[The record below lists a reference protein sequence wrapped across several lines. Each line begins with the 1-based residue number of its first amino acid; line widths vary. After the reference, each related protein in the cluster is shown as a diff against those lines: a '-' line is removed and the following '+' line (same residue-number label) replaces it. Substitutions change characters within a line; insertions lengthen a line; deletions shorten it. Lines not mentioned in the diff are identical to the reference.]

1 MAAIDT
7 SRTVGTEDAEIKV
20 GLGTTL
26 TSNANS
32 TTKAEDIVVTG
43 DAEATANTKAN
54 AGVLNTK
61 IMVGTNG
68 TLTGAEIGSVTAKA
82 TSTSGDSTAIAANYD
97 FDLDEYGPTGGF
109 IDDSGTPNIIQ
120 TGLNAVVVGS
130 ARNTASADAKT
141 VGGSSDAVADT
152 GKVAGFRN
160 VGLDAG
166 TGTSMD
172 GSAIASSTAT
182 AEAIGLSLEPGDA
195 DATAGSSY
203 SLIKGVYND
212 NGDVKIAFGENGT
225 LKGTAAGE
233 LSATA
238 RNTNGE
244 ADAEALMEQV
254 AGIANDGDGLKI
266 SMGLAGDVL
275 ATGQL
280 KSTATATTVTGPAS
294 AVIDVATIGG
304 LIDRNKESD
313 SSLVVGTAGKLE
325 ALALGQNTARAEAIT
340 TAPPDHVVARVDNDE
355 VIAVRFPKIST
366 GTDAVVTAG
375 AQSIQRATAIG
386 VNNGGDPSA
395 TVAFE
400 DKVVGID
407 YSQLVVGRDLAAS
420 TAEAFLTGIT
430 SATGIS
436 SALGSTASSGEGSK
450 VAGVLHSPITV
461 GRDTAGLTAT
471 GDSKL
476 QSTATG
482 VTGLADA
489 TSGGMGSFVAG
500 LKKSDVTIGR
510 SGDLT
515 GKATGVVIS
524 DAFTATGP
532 SSASSTQE
540 GRGIAASTIKIG
552 LSGNVEGSSALG
564 GSADSGSTTGLST
577 AGLRLDSV
585 GIDLTLH
592 KDDDP
597 RSIAI
602 GFDGNV
608 EGLGVVD
615 DTTVRG
621 MTTTGSAVAS
631 TYLDAAGI
639 DLAQHGTILIGNK
652 GNVSGEGDGGV
663 SELLAAATTGPAT
676 ASGSYAIFGIT
687 APDEATASVKAG
699 PLGGNILGR
708 AIGEAALGSST
719 TTGAAETDNSAVL
732 IGIHKVDLAAGLL
745 GGTNSI
751 RGLAGGVYDATS
763 AAVTGDSTADSNV
776 KVAGLLGHGNT
787 AVVDGNVSGIATLS
801 NTVLATT
808 VSGAA
813 SATSTS
819 EAIGIGGYNINIL
832 KDGVITASAISNS
845 SSTANSVMALVP
857 A

>member
-54 AGVLNTK
+54 VGVLNTR

-68 TLTGAEIGSVTAKA
+68 TLTGTEIGSVTAKA

-141 VGGSSDAVADT
+141 VGGSSDATADT

-172 GSAIASSTAT
+172 GSAIANSTAT
-182 AEAIGLSLEPGDA
+182 AEAVGLSLEPGDA

-203 SLIKGVYND
+203 SLIKGIYND
-212 NGDVKIAFGENGT
+212 NGDVKIAFGEDGELT
-225 LKGTAAGE
+225 GTAAGE

-238 RNTNGE
+238 KNISGE
-244 ADAEALMEQV
+244 ADAYARMDQV

-266 SMGLAGDVL
+266 SMGLSGDVL

-280 KSTATATTVTGPAS
+280 KSTATANTVTGPAS
-294 AVIDVATIGG
+294 AEIKVATIGG
-304 LIDRNKESD
+304 LIDRSDESD
-313 SSLVVGTAGKLE
+313 SSLIIGTTGTLKAVAFGE
-325 ALALGQNTARAEAIT
+325 NTARAQAIST
-340 TAPPDHVVARVDNDE
+340 PQGIVSARVDNDE
-355 VIAVRFPKIST
+355 VFAVSFPKIKF
-366 GTDAVVTAG
+366 GTDASVSAG
-375 AQSIQRATAIG
+375 AQSIQRGTAIG

-395 TVAFE
+395 TVALE
-400 DKVVGID
+400 DRVIGINH
-407 YSQLVVGRDLAAS
+407 SALSVGRDLAAS
-420 TAEAFLTGIT
+420 TAEAFLTGIAA
-430 SATGIS
+430 ATGVTS
-436 SALGSTASSGEGSK
+436 PAGSTASAGEGSK
-450 VAGVLHSPITV
+450 VAGVLHSPVVV
-461 GRDTAGLTAT
+461 GRDTDGLTST
-471 GDSKL
+471 GDSQL

-482 VTGLADA
+482 VTGDA
-489 TSGGMGSFVAG
+489 TATAGSLESFVAG
-500 LKKSDVTIGR
+500 LRYSDVSIGR
-510 SGDLT
+510 SGDVT
-515 GKATGVVIS
+515 GKATGKVIT
-524 DAFTATGP
+524 DADTVTGDSTAT
-532 SSASSTQE
+532 STQL
-540 GRGIAASTIKIG
+540 GQGMFASTIGIG
-552 LSGNVEGSSALG
+552 LSGNVFGSAALG
-564 GSADSGSTTGLST
+564 GSAASSAMEGDSASL
-577 AGLRLDSV
+577 LRLNSV
-585 GIDLTLH
+585 GIDLSPHTNE
-592 KDDDP
+592 DDH
-597 RSIAI
+597 SIAI

-608 EGLGVVD
+608 TGLGLLAN
-615 DTTVRG
+615 TTVEAAVK
-621 MTTTGSAVAS
+621 TGEADAT
-631 TYLDAAGI
+631 TYLTAIGL
-639 DLAQHGTILIGNK
+639 DLASEGTVKVGNK
-652 GNVSGEGDGGV
+652 GNVTGEGDSGISKV
-663 SELLAAATTGPAT
+663 QSAAVTGPAT
-676 ASGSYAIFGIT
+676 ATGTYDVFGIT
-687 APDEATASVKAG
+687 ATDDGIASIQAG

-708 AIGEAALGSST
+708 ALSEAGLSSST
-719 TTGAAETDNSAVL
+719 TTGAAETTNTAVVV
-732 IGIHKVDLAAGLL
+732 GIHEVDLQAGLL
-745 GGTNSI
+745 GGANSI

-763 AAVTGDSTADSNV
+763 AAVTGDSTSSSDV
-776 KVAGLLGHGNT
+776 KVAGLMGYGNT
-787 AVVDGNVSGIATLS
+787 ATVDGNVSGIATLS

-819 EAIGIGGYNINIL
+819 EAVGIGGYNINIL

-845 SSTANSVMALVP
+845 SSTANSVLALV
-857 A
+857 